1 MYNRDYYFI
10 RPIVLLYYSNSCRM
24 CGSTQNDLHVHHINH
39 NTLNNNFI
47 NLVPLCPDC
56 HKLTH
61 KLNIKHLPDLDHTN
75 NEFKTKI
82 LEFLKSLNKL

>member
-1 MYNRDYYFI
+1 
-10 RPIVLLYYSNSCRM
+10 M
-24 CGSTQNDLHVHHINH
+24 CGSVQNDLHVHHINH
-39 NTLNNNFI
+39 NTQNNNFI

-61 KLNIKHLPDLDHTN
+61 KFNIKHLPDLDHTN

-82 LEFLKSLNKL
+82 LDFLKGLNKL